1 MSKIVLI
8 GAGSGFGLRF
18 SLDIMSC
25 EALRDSTI
33 CLCDIHQGRLKQ
45 VADYVKA
52 TIVNYDLPT
61 KLEFDTDRTKL
72 LPGADFVVTSVAVGG
87 GAYYGS
93 PFKEDVEIPRKYGI
107 EQSVAD
113 STSVGAIFR
122 FLRTGPVHLQIL
134 RDMEKYCP
142 NAVHLNHT
150 NPMAMLSWMHSTQTS
165 LKTVGLCHG
174 IYATNSVLCRYLGIP
189 NTDARYKVAG
199 INHMAWF
206 LEWKLA
212 NGENLYKRLDNALE
226 NKDDPKTAQFM
237 LDESVRL
244 DIYKNFG
251 YFPTE
256 SNRHDSEYLPYFRRT
271 AEMLE
276 AYSLPIREV
285 PSSPPKVREWMKDGA
300 AESKGAKLVRSNEY
314 TTYIMEAI
322 VTNEPFRFNGNVL
335 NTGLIT
341 NLPQRCC
348 VEVPCFAD
356 AHGINPTYVGDL
368 PSQLAALN
376 ISNVNVQML
385 AVEAV
390 ANKNKEAAF
399 HACALDPNAAAMLTL
414 DKIRAM
420 FEEMWEAEKDHLLW
434 FDPEHKGPLPEI
446 CAPN

>member
-25 EALRDSTI
+25 EALCESTI
-33 CLCDIHQGRLKQ
+33 CLCDIHESRLNQ
-45 VADYVKA
+45 VAKYVEA
-52 TIVNYDLPT
+52 TIKSNNLPT
-61 KLEFDTDRTKL
+61 ELEYGTDRTKM
-72 LPGADFVVTSVAVGG
+72 LPGADFVVTSIAVGG

-93 PFKEDVEIPRKYGI
+93 PFREDVEIPRKYGI

-113 STSVGAIFR
+113 TTSVGAVFR
-122 FLRTGPVHLQIL
+122 FLRTGPVQLQIL
-134 RDMEKYCP
+134 RDIEKYCP
-142 NAVHLNHT
+142 DAVHLNHT
-150 NPMAMLSWMHSTQTS
+150 NPMAMLSWLHSAQTS

-174 IYATNSVLCRYLGIP
+174 IYATNSVLCKFLDIK
-189 NTDARYKVAG
+189 NTDTRYKVAG

-212 NGENLYKRLDNALE
+212 DGENLYKRLDKALSDR
-226 NKDDPKTAQFM
+226 DDPKTRQFM
-237 LDESVRL
+237 TDESVRL
-244 DIYKNFG
+244 DIYRNFG

-271 AEMLE
+271 EEMLDT
-276 AYSLPIREV
+276 YKLPLRIV
-285 PSSPPKVREWMKDGA
+285 PDSPPKVREWMKDGA
-300 AESKGAKLVRSNEY
+300 AEAGGAKLVRSKEY

-322 VTNEPFRFNGNVL
+322 VTNIPFRFNGNVP

-341 NLPQRCC
+341 NLPQGCC

-376 ISNVNVQML
+376 ITNVNVQRL
-385 AVEAV
+385 AVDAV
-390 ANKNKEAAF
+390 INKDKEAAF
-399 HACALDPNAAAMLTL
+399 HACAVDPNAAAVLTL

-420 FEEMWEAEKDHLLW
+420 FEEMWEAEREHLLW
-434 FDPEHKGPLPEI
+434 FDPAHKGPVPEI
-446 CAPN
+446 CASN